1 MQPPDSPVTATFP
14 VTSEIPAAKPAQN
27 WLQKLLAV
35 PFFGG
40 WAATIIGIIV
50 PIILVICVP
59 ISWRADDAS
68 MIWVGALLTLWNRIV
83 TRFFKVTITT
93 PVIPIPLWIIGI
105 LLTGFGVYDTW
116 FDGNPNG

>member
-1 MQPPDSPVTATFP
+1 MQPIAPIPATSPVAAELP
-14 VTSEIPAAKPAQN
+14 VTKPAQN
-27 WLQKLLAV
+27 WLQKLLAF

-59 ISWRADDAS
+59 PSWRANDSS
-68 MIWVGALLTLWNRIV
+68 MVWVGVLLTLWNRLV

-93 PVIPIPLWIIGI
+93 PIIPIPLWIIGV
-105 LLTGFGVYDTW
+105 LLTGLGIYDAW

>member
-1 MQPPDSPVTATFP
+1 MQPPDSPVTATLP
-14 VTSEIPAAKPAQN
+14 VTSEIPSAKPAQN

-59 ISWRADDAS
+59 ISWRANDSS
-68 MIWVGALLTLWNRIV
+68 MIWVGVLLTLWNRIV

-105 LLTGFGVYDTW
+105 LLTGFGIYDTW